1 MRPRFHID
9 QQVVAIKALRNDGT
23 YPDPDLDKGEILVP
37 KGLPGYVVDI
47 GTFLQDHLVY
57 AVFFENGRLVGCLER
72 ELAPLEE
79 GRAGEDLETGAVL
92 GSAPADREGAGSG
105 SGAG

>member
-9 QQVVAIKALRNDGT
+9 QRVVTVKAIRNDGT
-23 YPDPDLDKGEILVP
+23 YPDPDLGKGAVLVP
-37 KGLPGYVVDI
+37 RGTPGYVVDI
-47 GTFLQDHLVY
+47 GTFLRSTWSMPL
-57 AVFFENGRLVGCLER
+57 FFENGRMVGCLER

-92 GSAPADREGAGSG
+92 GSAPVGREGAGSG
-105 SGAG
+105 GAAG